1 MRALIVDDSK
11 TMRAIIARTIKEL
24 GFEILEAANGKEALD
39 TLREYGAIE
48 LSLVDWHMP
57 IMTGIEFVREV
68 RSDPEYDSMKL
79 MMVTTAADSEHVSE
93 ALCAGV
99 DEYLMKPFN
108 KELILSKLQMM
119 GVVQS

>member
-1 MRALIVDDSK
+1 MRALIVDDSR
-11 TMRAIIARTIKEL
+11 TMRAIIGRTVKEL
-24 GFEILEAANGKEALD
+24 GFEVLEAGNGKEALD
-39 TLREYGAIE
+39 CLKEYGAIE

-57 IMTGIEFVREV
+57 VMTGIEFVRAV
-68 RSDPEYDSMKL
+68 RSDPEYDTMKL

-108 KELILSKLQMM
+108 RDLILSKLQMM